1 MLNVGLK
8 GSQTE
13 AVTKDKTAEA
23 MGSGGLP
30 VYATPAM
37 IALMEKTAMLSVE
50 KELDEGCSTVGTK
63 LEIEHVS
70 ATALGKEITCESELI
85 EIDRRRL
92 VFSVT
97 AYDNAGVI
105 GKGKHERFII
115 DCAKFMEKVATK

>member
-8 GSQTE
+8 GRQTE
-13 AVTKDKTAEA
+13 IVTKDKTAAA
-23 MGSGGLP
+23 MGSGGLE

-50 KELDEGCSTVGTK
+50 SELEDGCGTVGTK
-63 LEIEHVS
+63 LEIEHVA
-70 ATALGKEITCESELI
+70 ATCLGKEITCESELI

-115 DCAKFMEKVATK
+115 DCAKFMEKAASK

>member
-8 GSQTE
+8 GRQTE
-13 AVTKDKTAEA
+13 IVTMDKTAEA
-23 MGSGGLP
+23 MGSGGLQ

-50 KELDEGCSTVGTK
+50 KELEEGCGTVGTK
-63 LEIEHVS
+63 LEIEHVA
-70 ATALGKEITCESELI
+70 ATAPGKEITCESELI

-92 VFSVT
+92 VFTVT

-115 DCAKFMEKVATK
+115 DCAKFMEKVASK

>member
-37 IALMEKTAMLSVE
+37 IALMEKTSMLSVE

>member
-1 MLNVGLK
+1 MLDIGLK

-13 AVTKDKTAEA
+13 IVTKDKTAEA

-50 KELDEGCSTVGTK
+50 KELDEGCGTVGTK
-63 LEIEHVS
+63 LEIEHVA
-70 ATALGKEITCESELI
+70 ATVLGKEITCESELI

-92 VFSVT
+92 VFLVT

-105 GKGKHERFII
+105 GIGKHERFII
-115 DCAKFMEKVATK
+115 DCAKFMEKASSK